1 MSDKSSGSGGGSVWV
16 VFLVLGMTFN
26 TLGITLR
33 SLGWARYVMM
43 GAGLALL
50 LTAVV
55 LALRDA
61 RSRS

>member
-1 MSDKSSGSGGGSVWV
+1 MSDKSSGGGSTWV
-16 VFLVLGMTFN
+16 VFLVLGMTLN
-26 TLGITLR
+26 TLGITFR
-33 SLGWARYVMM
+33 TLGWARYVMM

-55 LALRDA
+55 LVLRDA